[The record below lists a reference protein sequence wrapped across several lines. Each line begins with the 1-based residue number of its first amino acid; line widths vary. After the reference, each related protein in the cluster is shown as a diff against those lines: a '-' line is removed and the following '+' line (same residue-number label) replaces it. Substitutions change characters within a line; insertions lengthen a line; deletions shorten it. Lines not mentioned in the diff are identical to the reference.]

1 MKKTLLAAALIAG
14 FAGVAQAQTPTT
26 NVTLYGLVDEAI
38 TYKSIDSYTG
48 HDSQS
53 ITGVD
58 SGIQSGSRWGL
69 KGSED
74 LGGGLKANFV
84 LESGFNADTG
94 SSAQGGLLFGRQSFV
109 GLSGGF
115 GEVRLGRQMV
125 AGYELATL
133 VDPFGAGFSS
143 AGMQS
148 TFSSANALRVNN
160 AAVYRSPVVN
170 GFLGVVGY
178 SFNAVS
184 TEVAGLSNNPHATTV
199 GLGYLNGPIVLLGS
213 YEQVNVPGVSDS
225 IKQWWI
231 GGTYDLK
238 VVKLAAAYG
247 QDKNQL
253 AALGTVLGPYGS
265 TTTPGFGTSADAKQ
279 YMLGVTVPLGAG
291 NLLGSFQNRDD
302 KTTNNKDG
310 RVVSVGYTYPLSART
325 NVYTYLADVDG
336 KNGNDNAGIDRK
348 EFAVG
353 VRHTF

>member
-14 FAGVAQAQTPTT
+14 FAGVAQAQTPAT
-26 NVTLYGLVDEAI
+26 NVTLYGIVDEGI

-84 LESGFNADTG
+84 LESGLKADTG
-94 SSAQGGLLFGRQSFV
+94 ASDQNGLLFGRQAFV

-133 VDPFGAGFSS
+133 VDPFGAGFGS

-148 TFSSANALRVNN
+148 TFSSAKGLRVNN

-178 SFNAVS
+178 SFNALG
-184 TEVAGLSNNPHATTV
+184 TEVAGLSNNTHATTI
-199 GLGYLNGPIVLLGS
+199 GLGYLNGPLALLAS
-213 YEQVNVPGVSDS
+213 YEQVNVPQAVIANADD
-225 IKQWWI
+225 IKHWWV

-247 QDKNQL
+247 QDKNQNGIL
-253 AALGTVLGPYGS
+253 APVAFGS
-265 TTTPGFGTSADAKQ
+265 SNDAKQ
-279 YMLGVTVPLGAG
+279 YMLGATVPLGAG
-291 NLLGSFQNRDD
+291 SLIGSFQNRDD
-302 KTTNNKDG
+302 KTTANKDG

-336 KNGNDNAGIDRK
+336 KNGNDNAGIDSK

-353 VRHTF
+353 LRHTF

>member
-14 FAGVAQAQTPTT
+14 FAGVAQAQTPAT
-26 NVTLYGLVDEAI
+26 NVTLYGIVDEGI

-133 VDPFGAGFSS
+133 LDPFGAGFGS

-178 SFNAVS
+178 SFNALG
-184 TEVAGLSNNPHATTV
+184 TEVAGLSNNTHATTV
-199 GLGYLNGPIVLLGS
+199 GLGYLNGPLALLAS
-213 YEQVNVPGVSDS
+213 YEQVNVPASADD
-225 IKQWWI
+225 IKHWWV

-247 QDKNQL
+247 QDKNQQGVT
-253 AALGTVLGPYGS
+253 APVLFGS
-265 TTTPGFGTSADAKQ
+265 SNDSKQ

-291 NLLGSFQNRDD
+291 SLLGEFQNRDD
-302 KTTNNKDG
+302 KTTANKDG

-336 KNGNDNAGIDRK
+336 KNGNDNVGIDRK

>member
-14 FAGVAQAQTPTT
+14 FAGVAQAQTPAT
-26 NVTLYGLVDEAI
+26 NVTLYGIVDEGI

-133 VDPFGAGFSS
+133 LDPFGAGFGS

-178 SFNAVS
+178 SFNALGN
-184 TEVAGLSNNPHATTV
+184 EVAGLSNNTHATTV
-199 GLGYLNGPIVLLGS
+199 GLGYLNGPLALLGS
-213 YEQVNVPGVSDS
+213 YEQVNLPGASDDV
-225 IKQWWI
+225 KQWWI

-247 QDKNQL
+247 QDKNQV
-253 AALGTVLGPYGS
+253 AAVAPYGN
-265 TTTPGFGTSADAKQ
+265 TTTPGFGISADAKQ

-302 KTTNNKDG
+302 KTTANLDG

-336 KNGNDNAGIDRK
+336 KNGNDNVGIDRK